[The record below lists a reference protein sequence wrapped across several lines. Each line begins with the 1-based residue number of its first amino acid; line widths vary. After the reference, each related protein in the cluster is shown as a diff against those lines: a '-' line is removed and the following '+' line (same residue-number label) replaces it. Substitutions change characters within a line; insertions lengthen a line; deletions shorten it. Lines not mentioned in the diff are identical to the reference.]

1 VSTDAMGIKQTVD
14 CETSL
19 QTALHMFA
27 GVDSDASRPDND
39 DAKANDGRRDDPAIT
54 WNNPVSGVA
63 DLRNRGLLHMHRFAV
78 LPSRKRPRWL
88 LPLLNGNQAA
98 GEFNLYKP
106 FSPTARLMKS
116 LIVRMCAHG
125 WHALGRQTIV
135 VASKQPL
142 AIERLVTEITG
153 EQHCTFALSLGT
165 PGTYQKLTVQVS
177 RTDGNILGY
186 FKMPITSSA
195 GERLHNEAAFLR
207 KLSTFPQL
215 RPHIPQLLFA
225 GDWNNNTIVFQSPL
239 DGETGPVSFTKL
251 YQDFLQA
258 LQHCEPT
265 RIAGKLLAE
274 RMAGRWEKLVPRLAA
289 KWLALGREALKTIMQ
304 ELSGATIPCGFHHGD
319 FAPWNARVHRG
330 KLFVFDWESARYD
343 APSLWD
349 QFHFLTQT
357 ECVLK
362 AHHAA
367 SSLVREQNRSLYL
380 LYLLDSTIQA
390 VEEEARQFAID
401 YREKEIRRCLAP
413 QLMTAEA

>member
-1 VSTDAMGIKQTVD
+1 MSGDAMGVRQTVD

-19 QTALHMFA
+19 RTALHMFA
-27 GVDSDASRPDND
+27 GIDSRASRPDNE
-39 DAKANDGRRDDPAIT
+39 AAESNEIQRDDLAIT
-54 WNNPVSGVA
+54 WNSPASAAA
-63 DLRNRGLLHMHRFAV
+63 DLRTRGLLHLHRFAV

-88 LPLLNGNQAA
+88 LPLVDGQRSV

-106 FSPTARLMKS
+106 FSPAARLMKS
-116 LIVRMCAHG
+116 VIVRMRAHG
-125 WHALGRQTIV
+125 WHTLGRQTLM

-142 AIERLVTEITG
+142 AIERLVAEITG
-153 EQHCTFALSLGT
+153 EQNCTFALSLGT

-177 RTDGNILGY
+177 RMDGRILGY

-225 GDWNNNTIVFQSPL
+225 GDWNNNTIIFQSPL
-239 DGETGPVSFTKL
+239 DGETGPVSFTEL
-251 YQDFLQA
+251 YQDFLSA
-258 LQHCEPT
+258 LQHCAPSRVT
-265 RIAGKLLAE
+265 GKLLAE
-274 RMAGRWEKLVPRLAA
+274 RMAWRWEKLVPRLAS
-289 KWLALGREALKTIMQ
+289 KWLALGREALKIIMQ

-330 KLFVFDWESARYD
+330 KLSVFDWEAARCD

-357 ECVLK
+357 ECVLN

-367 SSLVREQNRSLYL
+367 SSLVREQNRALYL

-401 YREKEIRRCLAP
+401 YREKEIRRCLGP
-413 QLMTAEA
+413 QLITAEA